1 MRKEIG
7 MRVVLAVFVL
17 VLAVFTVP
25 LIAQEKPADDMQIVR
40 DKIKADKKL
49 FVSENMGLTES
60 EAKAFWPIYDAYQAD
75 LGKLWDRSAKLI
87 EEYANNYQTMSNE
100 TAKKLVDE
108 YIAIEAARQNLRT
121 SYLPKFRKAVP
132 EKKVA
137 RYYQLENKI
146 HAAISY
152 EMATKIP
159 LVK

>member
-1 MRKEIG
+1 MRNKNA

-25 LIAQEKPADDMQIVR
+25 LMAQEKAADDMQIVR
-40 DKIKADKKL
+40 EKIRADKKL

-60 EAKAFWPIYDAYQAD
+60 EAKAFWPIYDSYQAD
-75 LGKLWDRSAKLI
+75 LGKLWDRSIKVIEDYAK
-87 EEYANNYQTMSNE
+87 NYQSMTNE
-100 TAKKLVDE
+100 AAKKLVDE
-108 YIAIEAARQNLRT
+108 YVAIEGARQNLRT
-121 SYLPKFRKAVP
+121 SYLPKFRKALP

-146 HAAISY
+146 HAAVSY

>member
-1 MRKEIG
+1 MRKGKG
-7 MRVVLAVFVL
+7 MRVVLAIFVL

-25 LIAQEKPADDMQIVR
+25 LLAQEKPADDMQIVR
-40 DKIKADKKL
+40 DKIRADKKL
-49 FVSENMGLTES
+49 FVSENMKLTES
-60 EAKAFWPIYDAYQAD
+60 EAKAFWPIYDAYQKD
-75 LGKLWDRSAKLI
+75 LGKLWDRSFKVI
-87 EEYANNYQTMSNE
+87 EEYAKNYESMTNE
-100 TAKKLVDE
+100 AAKKLVDE

-146 HAAISY
+146 HAAVSY

>member
-1 MRKEIG
+1 MRNKNA

-25 LIAQEKPADDMQIVR
+25 LMAQEKAADDMQIVR
-40 DKIKADKKL
+40 DKIRADKKL

-60 EAKAFWPIYDAYQAD
+60 EAKAFWPIYDSYQAD
-75 LGKLWDRSAKLI
+75 LGKLWDRSIKVI
-87 EEYANNYQTMSNE
+87 EEYAKNYQSMTNE
-100 TAKKLVDE
+100 AAKKLVDE
-108 YIAIEAARQNLRT
+108 YVAIEGARQNLRT
-121 SYLPKFRKAVP
+121 SYLPKFRKALP

-146 HAAISY
+146 HAAVSY

>member
-25 LIAQEKPADDMQIVR
+25 LLAQEKPADDMQIVR
-40 DKIKADKKL
+40 DKIRADKKL
-49 FVSENMGLTES
+49 FVSENMKLTES
-60 EAKAFWPIYDAYQAD
+60 EAKAFWPIYDAYQKD
-75 LGKLWDRSAKLI
+75 LGKLWDRSFKVI
-87 EEYANNYQTMSNE
+87 EEYAKNYESMTNE
-100 TAKKLVDE
+100 AAKKLVDE

>member
-25 LIAQEKPADDMQIVR
+25 LLAQEKPADDMQIVR
-40 DKIKADKKL
+40 DKIRADKKL
-49 FVSENMGLTES
+49 FVSENMKLTES
-60 EAKAFWPIYDAYQAD
+60 EAKAFWPIYDAYQKD
-75 LGKLWDRSAKLI
+75 LGKLWDRSFKVI
-87 EEYANNYQTMSNE
+87 EEYAKNYESMTNE
-100 TAKKLVDE
+100 AAKKLVDE

-146 HAAISY
+146 HAAVSY

>member
-1 MRKEIG
+1 MRNKNA
-7 MRVVLAVFVL
+7 MRVALAVFVL

-25 LIAQEKPADDMQIVR
+25 LMAQEKAADDMQIVR
-40 DKIKADKKL
+40 EKIRADKKL

-60 EAKAFWPIYDAYQAD
+60 EAKAFWPIYDSYQAD
-75 LGKLWDRSAKLI
+75 LGKLWDRSIKVIEDYAK
-87 EEYANNYQTMSNE
+87 NYQSMTNE
-100 TAKKLVDE
+100 AAKKLVDE
-108 YIAIEAARQNLRT
+108 YVAIEGARQNLRT
-121 SYLPKFRKAVP
+121 SYLPKLRKALP

-152 EMATKIP
+152 ELATKIP